1 MASNP
6 NQAII
11 QITGDDRLL
20 DGILGRVVRKMHAWG
35 VEVQSVVKSSI
46 KGIGDISGFE
56 GLGGITSAINSA
68 KSYAAALLLVQQQSS
83 LSAGQVNELRAKI
96 DALALTSGA
105 SQREILAGVTE
116 FHQVTGDYEM
126 AVRMMSVMA
135 EVAKATKTEMTDVAD
150 ASAALMRNFKIS
162 DVDQMKAA
170 FDIITTQASMGKV
183 EVRDYAKELA
193 GLAGAADKFSAK
205 GVTGIAE
212 LGALLQTAAQVY
224 GKPDEAA
231 TAMKLTLNAIYN
243 RAAKLKEAGVDIF
256 SPEMGGDVSK
266 GVAGDPLKITRAIVA
281 KIPPAK
287 LGEILGLR
295 QNVGQVIQSLRTYS
309 ELTDKFVNMQD
320 AVGAVDARM
329 KNYTDSAIYGFD
341 QFNAS
346 LTKTVNDLFLDK
358 LQSIANL
365 FGVIAKYIS
374 YLADHPITGFIPAL
388 IAYKGLPSMLAT
400 AGLSMASRGSLGPGG
415 MAGFGQVT
423 NVFIA
428 GAAPGVLN
436 AMGGGGVPGVG
447 GSSSGGK
454 RMIGP
459 SAFQIGT
466 ALITAGAAGW
476 TIGSMIATILK
487 FNDMTGDNTPGP
499 DIKKYGVFAE
509 GQVENQAEMAG
520 VSRSLA
526 DTLNPLTYVFGHS
539 DRSQEPGSAAQAFP
553 GRADT
558 GDMSAKDY
566 AKLMRAQIDGA
577 ERLAVIMEKA
587 VHLAQ
592 GFKPGYGPPLGEPTG
607 SPHPSRTN
615 VSRTNG
621 GY

>member
-1 MASNP
+1 MPPNP

-35 VEVQSVVKSSI
+35 VEVQSVVKSSL
-46 KGIGDISGFE
+46 KGIGDITGFE

-68 KSYAAALLLVQQQSS
+68 KSYAAALLLVQQQSE

-105 SQREILAGVTE
+105 SQKEILAGVTE
-116 FHQVTGDYEM
+116 FHQVTGDYAM
-126 AVRMMSVMA
+126 AVRMMETMA

-162 DVDQMKAA
+162 DVDQMKTA

-205 GVTGIAE
+205 GVGGIAE

-256 SPEMGGDVSK
+256 SKDMGGDVNT

-346 LTKTVNDLFLDK
+346 LTKTVNDLFLDRLK
-358 LQSIANL
+358 SLADL
-365 FGVIAKYIS
+365 LGVVARYIG

-428 GAAPGVLN
+428 GAAPGVLS

-447 GSSSGGK
+447 GSSGGK
-454 RMIGP
+454 KMIGP

-487 FNDMTGDNTPGP
+487 FNDMTGENTPAAE
-499 DIKKYGVFAE
+499 IKKYGVFAE
-509 GQVENQAEMAG
+509 NQVENQAELAG
-520 VSRSLA
+520 VGRSML

-539 DRSQEPGSAAQAFP
+539 DRSSEPGSAAQVFP
-553 GRADT
+553 GRPDT
-558 GDMSAKDY
+558 GDMSAKEY
-566 AKLMRAQIDGA
+566 AALVRRQIDGA

-587 VHLAQ
+587 VHAAQ
-592 GFKPGYGPPLGEPTG
+592 GYKPGYGPALGPPTG